1 MLPFASPLNHKA
13 SPKSGRER
21 GRDESRTE
29 FMERAV
35 LNTVRN
41 GGVVETSQVLDFA
54 GKAWDM
60 IHCHEDEKP
69 PHDPKAELIISERD
83 LRDRLLLWPA
93 HNDSDANPF
102 AVDRHIESLLTHIF
116 KGLGASVPGTDEDA
130 EGVIENPIYY
140 KYRCMQTAIDIKKF
154 CEVAW
159 HPKQNYEA
167 MRRWVQQLRSGVAV
181 PGTDEDAEAFDL
193 SNPDHIP
200 YPELPRIMQQ
210 QLQKVDPEKVEVL
223 RDVGWKP
230 NLVILKA
237 CVNGVYRIVE

>member
-130 EGVIENPIYY
+130 E
-140 KYRCMQTAIDIKKF
+140 
-154 CEVAW
+154 
-159 HPKQNYEA
+159 
-167 MRRWVQQLRSGVAV
+167 
-181 PGTDEDAEAFDL
+181 AFDL